1 MDLDHMTELQKH
13 QRTTIA
19 DLRARKGSPQPLVCL
34 TAYTAPMAKILDA
47 HCDMLLV
54 GDSIGMALYGME
66 NTLGVTPEIIIAHGK
81 AVMRAARRACVL
93 IDVPYGTYESGPQ
106 QAYETASRIMG
117 ETGCDGLKI
126 EGGAEMAETVLY
138 LTARN
143 IPVMAHIGL
152 KPQSVVKDGGY
163 KVRGKTPEEADSLMR
178 DALAV
183 QAAGAFGLLIEGTV
197 EPVAR
202 AITQAVSIPTIGIG
216 ASAACDGQI
225 LVTEDML
232 GLITEHTPKFVR
244 QYADLAGTVDEAVAA
259 YARDVRARAF
269 PDAAHTYGNGAAK
282 KAGGA

>member
-1 MDLDHMTELQKH
+1 MTEPQKY

-19 DLRARKGSPQPLVCL
+19 DLRARKGSTQPLVCL
-34 TAYTAPMAKILDA
+34 TAYTAPMAKLMDA
-47 HCDMLLV
+47 HCDVLLV

-66 NTLGVTPEIIIAHGK
+66 NTLGVTPDILIAHGK
-81 AVMRAARRACVL
+81 AVMRAAKRACVL

-106 QAYETASRIMG
+106 QAYETAARIMG

-126 EGGAEMAETVLY
+126 EGGAEMAETIVY
-138 LTARN
+138 LAARN

-163 KVRGKTPEEADSLMR
+163 KVRGKTPEEAEGLMR

-183 QAAGAFGLLIEGTV
+183 QAAGAFGILIEGTV

-202 AITQAVSIPTIGIG
+202 AITQAVSIPTVGIG

-232 GLITEHTPKFVR
+232 GLITEHTPKFVK
-244 QYADLAGTVDEAVAA
+244 QYADLAGTVEEAVTA

-269 PDAAHTYGNGAAK
+269 PDTAHTYGNGAAK